1 VAWALACLPA
11 PAFATSKRQVP
22 AQFLGTVAD
31 GPLFDD
37 EALSNAH
44 TSLGRELDRMV
55 AAGVESLR
63 VSFYWAPMQPYRSWE
78 EVPAAEIGRF
88 HDSAGVPTDFGA
100 TDRIVRMAAARGLS
114 LLPVVLRAPNW
125 AARFPGE
132 FASPPADART
142 YAAFV
147 RGLAERYGA
156 SGSFWR
162 ERPRLRRQ
170 PLTEWQLW
178 NEPTMQSFWLIQPFA
193 GDYVALLRAT
203 RRALRRADPRARIVL
218 AGLVYESWDALEQVY
233 RSGGRRWFDA
243 VALHPFT
250 RRPEDVLRILERNRI
265 VMTRH
270 ADADKP
276 LYLSEL
282 SWPSSRGQIPVRYG
296 YETDERGQARR
307 VTSALRLLAAAR
319 RRLGIR
325 RVYWYTWLTRE
336 TSQSYPF
343 DYAGLRRLE
352 STGVRS
358 KPALRAY
365 RRTALSLEGCRRKHR
380 IATRCR

>member
-1 VAWALACLPA
+1 
-11 PAFATSKRQVP
+11 
-22 AQFLGTVAD
+22 
-31 GPLFDD
+31 
-37 EALSNAH
+37 
-44 TSLGRELDRMV
+44 
-55 AAGVESLR
+55 
-63 VSFYWAPMQPYRSWE
+63 
-78 EVPAAEIGRF
+78 
-88 HDSAGVPTDFGA
+88 
-100 TDRIVRMAAARGLS
+100 
-114 LLPVVLRAPNW
+114 
-125 AARFPGE
+125 
-132 FASPPADART
+132 
-142 YAAFV
+142 V
-147 RGLAERYGA
+147 RGLADRYGA

-162 ERPRLRRQ
+162 EHPRLRRQ

-178 NEPTMQSFWLIQPFA
+178 NEPTMQSFWLVQPFA
-193 GDYVALLRAT
+193 RDYVALLRAT
-203 RRALRRADPRARIVL
+203 RRALRLADPRARIVL

-250 RRPEDVLRILERNRI
+250 RRPEDVLRILERNRT
-265 VMTRH
+265 VMARH

-282 SWPSSRGQIPVRYG
+282 GWPSSRGQIPVRYG
-296 YETDERGQARR
+296 YETDARGQARR
-307 VTSALRLLAAAR
+307 LTSALRLLAANR

-325 RVYWYTWLTRE
+325 RVFWYTWLTRE

-343 DYAGLRRLE
+343 DYAGLRRLQ

-365 RRTALSLEGCRRKHR
+365 RRTALSLEGCRAKHR